1 MPSSSE
7 TVNKDLQA
15 ERDKCTFNNEEF
27 TLWWVGGETKLK
39 EKRFRE
45 DFFLSDPE
53 LQEKVPLHF
62 LSHKELYEESVR
74 KATVAF
80 KKVRRL
86 QEMGQDG
93 VDNYSALLGGLLGTG
108 ILKQGNPLTVHYVM
122 FLPAI
127 LGHGTPEQ
135 QAEWFGR
142 AWNCE
147 VIGTY
152 AQTELGHGTFLRG
165 LETTATYDEQT
176 KEFVL
181 HSPTLTAYKWWPGGL
196 AHTANYCVV
205 MAQLFS
211 KGNCHGIQPFIV
223 QLRDEDTHMP
233 LKGITIGE
241 IGNKLGMNGVNNGF
255 LGFDHVR
262 IPRKNM
268 LMKNAKLMEDGTF
281 VKPPS
286 QALTYG
292 TMMFVRVVICRDMA
306 AYLSKAVTIAVRY
319 SAVRR
324 QSHINPDQPE
334 VQVIDHLTQQYKLF
348 PAIAKAIVFKL
359 TSDNLWEMYN
369 AVTSE
374 LDKGDLERLPELH
387 AIACC
392 LKAITTADAAAGV
405 EVCRLACGG
414 HGYMTCSNFYG
425 TYGMVTAACT
435 YEGENTVLLLQ
446 TARYLLKAW
455 QQAQRKQELVP
466 TVQYLGRFLANNNR
480 RVDWDDSIGGI
491 IRALQTVAAGKLRLA
506 AEHIEKRQK
515 GGATQEEATNQ
526 TSIELA
532 RTADAHCRAF
542 LVQSGYEM
550 IEKGCET
557 VSAEVGRVLRTI
569 YHLYAYDE
577 ALKALGDLLRFTTIS
592 ESDINRLQAKLEA
605 GLAELRPNAVG
616 IVDSFDI
623 PDDVLGSPLGAHD
636 GNVYERLYE
645 EAKKSPLNQ
654 EPVNQ
659 SFHMYLKPFM
669 KSSL

>member
-1 MPSSSE
+1 MPASS
-7 TVNKDLQA
+7 VNKDLLA
-15 ERDKCTFNNEEF
+15 ERAKCSFDKNEF
-27 TLWWVGGETKLK
+27 TLWWVGGADKLK
-39 EKRFRE
+39 EKNDLEKFLE
-45 DFFLSDPE
+45 NDPDFHNTTPT
-53 LQEKVPLHF
+53 HF
-62 LSHKELYEESVR
+62 LSHKELYEETIRQSTAIFRKVR
-74 KATVAF
+74 KF
-80 KKVRRL
+80 HEDR
-86 QEMGQDG
+86 GNGDPS
-93 VDNYSALLGGLLGTG
+93 NYMANLGGLLGNG
-108 ILKQGNPLTVHYVM
+108 IIRQGNPLGIHFAM
-122 FLPAI
+122 FVPAL
-127 LGHGTPEQ
+127 LGHASPEQ
-135 QAEWFGR
+135 QAEWLPR
-142 AWNCE
+142 ALRCQML
-147 VIGTY
+147 GTY

-165 LETTATYDEQT
+165 LETTATYDERTQ
-176 KEFVL
+176 EFVL
-181 HSPTLTAYKWWPGGL
+181 DSPTLSSYKWWPGGL

-211 KGNCHGIQPFIV
+211 KGKCHGIQPFIV
-223 QLRDEDTHMP
+223 QLRDEETHMP

-255 LGFDHVR
+255 LGFDQVR

-268 LMKNAKLMEDGTF
+268 LMKNAKLLEDGTF

-324 QSHINPDQPE
+324 QSHINPDQAE

-348 PAIAKAIVFKL
+348 PAIAKAIIFKL

-392 LKAITTADAAAGV
+392 LKAITTADAATGV
-405 EVCRLACGG
+405 EVCRMACGG
-414 HGYMTCSNFYG
+414 HGYMTCANFYG

-455 QQAQRKQELVP
+455 QQAQRGQELVP
-466 TVQYLGRFLANNNR
+466 TVQYLARFLASSNR
-480 RVDWDDSIGGI
+480 RIEWDDSVAGI
-491 IRALQTVAAGKLRLA
+491 VRALQTVAAGKLRLA
-506 AEHIEKRQK
+506 AENIAKRQK
-515 GGATQEEATNQ
+515 AGATMEEATNQ

-532 RTADAHCRAF
+532 RTADSHCRAF

-550 IEKGCET
+550 IEKSCET
-557 VSAEVGRVLRTI
+557 LSPEVARVLRTI
-569 YHLYAYDE
+569 YQLYAYDE

-592 ESDINRLQAKLEA
+592 ESDINRLQSKLEA
-605 GLAELRPNAVG
+605 SLAELRPNAVG

-623 PDDVLGSPLGAHD
+623 PDAVLGSPLGAYD

-654 EPVNQ
+654 EPVNK